1 MIIKK
6 VSLREMMED
15 DNSAYMAELLK
26 KFENMYGKELDDIIA
41 ESKKSESA
49 VRHRMALNNRP
60 TRRSRSN
67 SL

>member
-15 DNSAYMAELLK
+15 DSEYMSELVK
-26 KFENMYGKELDDIIA
+26 KFEDMYGKELEKIIA

-49 VRHRMALNNRP
+49 VHHRMALNNSP

>member
-1 MIIKK
+1 MNIKK

-15 DNSAYMAELLK
+15 DSEYMSELVK
-26 KFENMYGKELDDIIA
+26 KFEDMYGKELEKIIA

-49 VRHRMALNNRP
+49 VFNRMALNNRS